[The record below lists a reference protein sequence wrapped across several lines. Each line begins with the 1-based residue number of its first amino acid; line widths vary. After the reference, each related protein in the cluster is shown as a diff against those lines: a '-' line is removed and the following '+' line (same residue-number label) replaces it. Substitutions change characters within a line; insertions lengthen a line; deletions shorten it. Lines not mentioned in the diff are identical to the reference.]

1 MSKENLSMKKI
12 FYLQYYTFY
21 DKYNRPD
28 YLQEL
33 VNEYQDTKD
42 KGKYNNIYWE
52 IITLIMKL
60 MNVDNFLEAKYQ
72 VLANLANFAYDP
84 INYDWFFELNIID
97 LFIGDY

>member
-42 KGKYNNIYWE
+42 KGK
-52 IITLIMKL
+52 
-60 MNVDNFLEAKYQ
+60 F
-72 VLANLANFAYDP
+72 
-84 INYDWFFELNIID
+84 
-97 LFIGDY
+97 